1 MTDIAHI
8 RELLAK
14 ATPGPWKYEE
24 GAGHAYNRIVGSDSV
39 QVHGWK
45 ERINGIGNASYSD
58 RVCENLGDMQHD
70 GPFANVELIITL
82 RNEIGPLLDRVE
94 RLEADARRYQ
104 YLKEK
109 QAYVAIDPHYRE
121 LPFHERTGWTIR
133 LVTGDDS
140 SLDNAIDA
148 ALRGKGE

>member
-1 MTDIAHI
+1 MTDIERI

-14 ATPGPWKYEE
+14 QYNGGTP
-24 GAGHAYNRIVGSDSV
+24 HIII
-39 QVHGWK
+39 
-45 ERINGIGNASYSD
+45 ERDFNS
-58 RVCENLGDMQHD
+58 
-70 GPFANVELIITL
+70 L
-82 RNEIGPLLDRVE
+82 RNAIGPLLDRVD